1 MPLEGRKNFTAA
13 CAAWKSALRLEVEG
27 KLVSIPLASID
38 KARLD
43 PSSKPG

>member
-1 MPLEGRKNFTAA
+1 MPLEGRKNFHGRL
-13 CAAWKSALRLEVEG
+13 CGVEESALRLEVEG

-43 PSSKPG
+43 PEF